1 MVRTPEQEKK
11 YYMLH
16 INMMD
21 QTSTSTHF
29 SHWLCYYCHANEG
42 SAANCGIINV
52 CGKRRS
58 ADSLRGGGE
67 APFQCFPKTQSGKKK
82 QHLNA
87 NTSVILAVMC
97 PAGTTNASTVA
108 MMEDNNNDF
117 TAWMQTR
124 WDECVSDPE

>member
-1 MVRTPEQEKK
+1 MVRTPEQGKK

-67 APFQCFPKTQSGKKK
+67 VSMFPEDAVGEKS

-87 NTSVILAVMC
+87 NASVILVPMC
-97 PAGTTNASTVA
+97 PATNASPVA
-108 MMEDNNNDF
+108 MMDDSNSDV
-117 TAWMQTR
+117 TAWTQMEPR